1 MNNQNN
7 LAQLRYL
14 EEMTIDLKRAGFEV
28 GRVEDQ
34 HLPVSWNG
42 SYLCRISGNGS
53 VLYRQEIVYGLG
65 AQAELDQVVDIANI
79 TREYMTMMESAP
91 PLKAQGLTGDY
102 RILADFN
109 TSVLAG
115 HPTEHGV
122 QFVVWDWDFDKKGVS
137 RGGYYQECYEAAKQD
152 FVTRSGLLQKDALFA
167 PEQLKEMY
175 HALDFVREQDDSLTF
190 GRDQELQELME
201 QIRRLSPEA
210 AKPMQEPAMEQ
221 TM

>member
-7 LAQLRYL
+7 LAQLRFL

-152 FVTRSGLLQKDALFA
+152 FVTRSGLLQKDALFE

-190 GRDQELQELME
+190 GRDQELRELME

-221 TM
+221 MM